1 MNIVVQKFGGTSVAT
16 PSARDQAVK
25 RIVQAKKAG
34 QSPVVV
40 ISAIGRKGDPYATD
54 TLLELIN
61 EVGPSVPKRERDL
74 LLSCGETISCALVS
88 TLLANAGYRARAL
101 TGGQAGIIT
110 DAEFGNAL
118 IIEVLPEPL
127 KTIVKEGII
136 PIVAGFQGR
145 TPNGDITTLG
155 RGGSDT
161 TAAAVAAALDA
172 EAIEI
177 FSDVEGV
184 MTADPHLVGEAHTLD
199 VVTYDEVTQLA
210 YQGAKIIHPRALE
223 LAKQYNIPIK
233 VRSTFSD
240 GPGTLVTRGVYCPG
254 KLQLMP
260 DRLIAGIAHLP
271 NIVQIRVEM
280 PAADKKRETELFEI
294 LAKAGVSIDLINV
307 FPRAKIF
314 TITKNDLFA
323 AQQALSEAKF
333 EASITRELAKV
344 SVVGA
349 GMRGVPGVMA
359 TVVKVLNSAQV
370 EILQTADSHA
380 TISCLV
386 RGVDTQ
392 KALCAL
398 HEGFGLGKQ

>member
-1 MNIVVQKFGGTSVAT
+1 
-16 PSARDQAVK
+16 
-25 RIVQAKKAG
+25 
-34 QSPVVV
+34 
-40 ISAIGRKGDPYATD
+40 
-54 TLLELIN
+54 
-61 EVGPSVPKRERDL
+61 
-74 LLSCGETISCALVS
+74 
-88 TLLANAGYRARAL
+88 
-101 TGGQAGIIT
+101 
-110 DAEFGNAL
+110 
-118 IIEVLPEPL
+118 
-127 KTIVKEGII
+127 
-136 PIVAGFQGR
+136 
-145 TPNGDITTLG
+145 
-155 RGGSDT
+155 
-161 TAAAVAAALDA
+161 
-172 EAIEI
+172 
-177 FSDVEGV
+177 

>member
-1 MNIVVQKFGGTSVAT
+1 MKIVVQKFGGTSVAT
-16 PSARDQAVK
+16 RTARDQAVR
-25 RIVQAKKAG
+25 RIIQAKENG

-40 ISAIGRKGDPYATD
+40 ISAIGRRGDPYATD
-54 TLLELIN
+54 TLLELMN
-61 EVGPSVPKRERDL
+61 EAGSSVPKRERDL
-74 LLSCGETISCALVS
+74 LLSCGEVISCTLVS
-88 TLLANAGYRARAL
+88 ALLTSQGHLARAL

-127 KTIVKEGII
+127 LTILREGVI
-136 PIVAGFQGR
+136 PIVAGFQGK
-145 TPNGDITTLG
+145 TPSGDVTTLG

-161 TAAAVAAALDA
+161 TAAAIAAALGA

-177 FSDVEGV
+177 FTDVDGV

-199 VVTYDEVTQLA
+199 VVTYEEVTQLA

-223 LAKQYNIPIK
+223 LARQYNIPLR

-240 GPGTLVTRGVYCPG
+240 QPGTLVTRGVYCPG
-254 KLQLMP
+254 RLKLAP
-260 DRLIAGIAHLP
+260 DRLITGIAHLL
-271 NIVQIRVEM
+271 NIAQIKVEL
-280 PAADKKRETELFEI
+280 PADDKAKETELFEA
-294 LAKAGVSIDLINV
+294 LAQVGISIDLINV
-307 FPRAKIF
+307 FPEMKIF
-314 TITKNDLFA
+314 TIPESDLPT
-323 AQQALSEAKF
+323 AQQRLAQAGFK
-333 EASITRELAKV
+333 ATMTQGLAKV

-359 TVVKVLNSAQV
+359 RIVKVLNGAGV

-386 RGVDTQ
+386 KAADTQ

-398 HEGFGLGKQ
+398 HEGFNLGE